1 LQKSRN
7 GKTDLFKEL
16 ISELRVDN
24 GQILSKLAF
33 EGLLL
38 APGCMSHDY
47 SYSGVA
53 PVLFRDFLIILPGCI
68 IRGLGYLLLK
78 VTN

>member
-16 ISELRVDN
+16 ISELRVGN

-38 APGCMSHDY
+38 VAACLMTAVTAASLL
-47 SYSGVA
+47 SSLGVSS
-53 PVLFRDFLIILPGCI
+53 
-68 IRGLGYLLLK
+68 
-78 VTN
+78 